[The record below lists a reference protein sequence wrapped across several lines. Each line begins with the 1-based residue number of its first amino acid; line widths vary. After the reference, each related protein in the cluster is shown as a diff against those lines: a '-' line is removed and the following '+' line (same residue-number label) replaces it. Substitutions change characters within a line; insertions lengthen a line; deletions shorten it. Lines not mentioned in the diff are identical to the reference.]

1 MQGTCGRIE
10 INNNIATKIINRN
23 SKSLKIEEQY
33 NLQEF
38 GYNLTKNFKTI
49 KIPKPFNLQKKSYDM
64 EKIDD
69 SYPYYSNE
77 SKDNTN
83 FIQELIKLYDEF
95 IKIEYFPNDYECYL
109 QKDNLIYILDF
120 DKFIKINQINK
131 LNQEFLLV
139 GAFIPENFKQVFLED
154 PMVQL
159 PLVLF

>member
-1 MQGTCGRIE
+1 MQGTCGHIE

-33 NLQEF
+33 NLQEI

-109 QKDNLIYILDF
+109 QNDRSICIIDF
-120 DKFIKINQINK
+120 DKFIKIADKQK
-131 LNQEFLLV
+131 LDHLLI
-139 GAFIPENFKQVFLED
+139 GAFIPKNFQNVFRL
-154 PMVQL
+154 
-159 PLVLF
+159 